1 MKRTTAPRLA
11 PAEASATKSKTGAA
25 WLRSERQRFLIY
37 LMVGAVGFIVDAG
50 LVSMQVH
57 ILGIGPYVARGPSF
71 AAAVTATW
79 MLNRAHTFK
88 GLERHSAGTAYRR
101 YVLAQM
107 VGGLANLGVYAVA
120 IDVIAICTKYP
131 EIAVALAS
139 GFALVVNYALARLFV
154 FPGAPR

>member
-1 MKRTTAPRLA
+1 
-11 PAEASATKSKTGAA
+11 
-25 WLRSERQRFLIY
+25 
-37 LMVGAVGFIVDAG
+37 
-50 LVSMQVH
+50 
-57 ILGIGPYVARGPSF
+57 
-71 AAAVTATW
+71 

-107 VGGLANLGVYAVA
+107 VGGLANLGVYAAA